1 VENAL
6 LKNHLCS
13 IYLAKQIAACMELIT
28 LNSNADSVV
37 IMHYGLAV
45 KFIIVINALGVKEK
59 KIHARV
65 LIFAH

>member
-1 VENAL
+1 
-6 LKNHLCS
+6 
-13 IYLAKQIAACMELIT
+13 MELIT

>member
-1 VENAL
+1 
-6 LKNHLCS
+6 
-13 IYLAKQIAACMELIT
+13 MELNT

-37 IMHYGLAV
+37 IMHCGIVV
-45 KFIIVINALGVKEK
+45 KFINVNHAIQEKEK